1 VNTDLGLGLILA
13 VGVLS
18 AFVMLH
24 SEAIGQWINRKLK
37 ALADRHQSQLRV
49 EWSPRVEAWRRFQQ
63 VEVIRK
69 EYPRQKSPAVI
80 RATGS
85 PR

>member
-1 VNTDLGLGLILA
+1 MNTDVRWIVA
-13 VGVLS
+13 VACLS
-18 AFVMLH
+18 LFTMSYA
-24 SEAIGQWINRKLK
+24 SDIAKWIERRLK

-69 EYPRQKSPAVI
+69 EFPRQKSPVVI

>member
-1 VNTDLGLGLILA
+1 MNPDLWWL
-13 VGVLS
+13 VGVVLPC
-18 AFVMLH
+18 AFVWLH
-24 SEAIGQWINRKLK
+24 ADSIGQWFNRKLT
-37 ALADRHQSQLRV
+37 ALADRHQSKLRV

-69 EYPRQKSPAVI
+69 EYPRQKSPVVI